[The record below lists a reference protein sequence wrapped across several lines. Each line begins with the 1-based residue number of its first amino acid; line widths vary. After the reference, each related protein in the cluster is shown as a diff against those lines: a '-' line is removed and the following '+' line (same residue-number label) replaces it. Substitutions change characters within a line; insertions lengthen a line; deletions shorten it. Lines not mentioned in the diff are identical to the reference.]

1 MTDERILF
9 DADRPEVQLVPFS
22 LKRDDHALR
31 KAYLGWLNDLD
42 VVRLI
47 ASPTL
52 LVPEKGMDFVEQSF
66 IRFTQPECR
75 GFFILYLPHSAY
87 IGTTKLDSISA
98 HSRSA
103 WDGIMIGDKRYF
115 GRGLS
120 SQVYRVLLAYG
131 FGELGLNRVTG
142 GCNERNTPMVRTFE
156 RLGYT
161 PEGRLRQA
169 DSIDGEFCDHLY
181 FGILRD
187 EFLAA
192 NPLNLKSRT
201 GRVL

>member
-1 MTDERILF
+1 MKNEMILF
-9 DADRPEVQLVPFS
+9 DGDNPGVQLVPFAS
-22 LKRDDHALR
+22 KRDDHALR
-31 KAYLGWLNDLD
+31 KMYLDWLNDMD

-47 ASPTL
+47 ASPAL
-52 LVPEKGMDFVEQSF
+52 LVPNKGMEFIDDSF
-66 IRFTQPECR
+66 TRFTQPECR
-75 GFFILYLPHSAY
+75 AFFIYYAPDNAF

-98 HSRSA
+98 HTRSA

-120 SQVYRVLLAYG
+120 SRVYRVLVAYG
-131 FGELGLNRVTG
+131 FGELGLNRVSG
-142 GCNERNTPMVRTFE
+142 GCNEKNTPMVRTFN

-169 DSIDGEFCDHLY
+169 DCIDGEFCDHLY

-187 EFLAA
+187 EFFAA
-192 NPLNLKSRT
+192 KSVNLKMKL
-201 GRVL
+201 G

>member
-1 MTDERILF
+1 MTSDMTLS
-9 DADRPEVQLVPFS
+9 DRDSPDVQLVPFAS
-22 LKRDDHALR
+22 RRGDHALR
-31 KAYLGWLNDLD
+31 KAYLGWLNDMD

-47 ASPTL
+47 ASPAL
-52 LVPEKGMDFVEQSF
+52 LVPNKGMEFVDDSF
-66 IRFTQPECR
+66 TRFTQPER
-75 GFFILYLPHSAY
+75 RAFFIYYAPDNAF

-98 HSRSA
+98 HTRSA

-120 SQVYRVLLAYG
+120 RQVYQVLLAYG
-131 FGELGLNRVTG
+131 FRELDLNRVSG
-142 GCNERNTPMVRTFE
+142 GCNAKNIPMVRTFN

-169 DSIDGEFCDHLY
+169 DCIDGEFCDHLY

-187 EFLAA
+187 EFFAA
-192 NPLNLKSRT
+192 NSVNLKMKLS
-201 GRVL
+201 